1 MTKEYTTQKINKI
14 YKADIELIRNLS
26 FVSIKLQKDGLTI
39 PGNLN
44 ISGKFNYLPLW
55 NYN

>member
-14 YKADIELIRNLS
+14 YKADIKSIRNLS
-26 FVSIKLQKDGLTI
+26 FVSNKLQKDGLTI

-44 ISGKFNYLPLW
+44 ISGKFNYLPL
-55 NYN
+55 

>member
-44 ISGKFNYLPLW
+44 ISGKFNYLPL
-55 NYN
+55 